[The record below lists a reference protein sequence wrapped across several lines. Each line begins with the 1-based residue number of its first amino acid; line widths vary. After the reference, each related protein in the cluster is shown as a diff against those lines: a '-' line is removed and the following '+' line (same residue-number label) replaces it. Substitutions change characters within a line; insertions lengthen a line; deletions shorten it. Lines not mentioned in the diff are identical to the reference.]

1 MVLGGLGRSAVDI
14 SVETRLKMTFD
25 RTHVNVHIAWTLV
38 GQKLLVN
45 VVLFYVWEIS
55 ASSL

>member
-14 SVETRLKMTFD
+14 SAETRLKMTFD
-25 RTHVNVHIAWTLV
+25 RTHVNVRIAWPLV